1 MLSRRYKTNYHI
13 TQLLKKLRIMET
25 KKLTVFGV
33 YLGRTLANPNRIFI
47 CVKVMYFCD
56 TDAPA
61 REICPEKPYR
71 LNALLI
77 EENEAKREE
86 LIKTLSLLSRGG
98 YVELHIDVE
107 GGTVVS
113 ADDVI
118 IKRAPEEVKVSRLA
132 EELDD
137 KF

>member
-1 MLSRRYKTNYHI
+1 
-13 TQLLKKLRIMET
+13 MET
-25 KKLTVFGV
+25 KNLKVFGV
-33 YLGRTLANPNRIFI
+33 YLGRTIANPGRVYI
-47 CVKVMYFCD
+47 CVHVLHFCD
-56 TDAPA
+56 ADTPA

-77 EENEAKREE
+77 EKDDTKREE
-86 LIKTLSLLSRGG
+86 ITRTLSLLGRGS
-98 YVELHIDVE
+98 YVEMLIRDVD
-107 GGTVVS
+107 GGTIVS

-118 IKRAPEEVKVSRLA
+118 IKKAPEEVKVSRLA

>member
-1 MLSRRYKTNYHI
+1 
-13 TQLLKKLRIMET
+13 MET
-25 KKLTVFGV
+25 KNLTVFGV
-33 YLGRTLANPNRIFI
+33 YLGRTIANPDRVFI
-47 CVKVMYFCD
+47 CVHVMHFCD
-56 TDAPA
+56 ADAPA

-77 EENEAKREE
+77 EKDEAKREE
-86 LIKTLSLLSRGG
+86 LTRTLSLLGRGS
-98 YVELHIDVE
+98 YVELHIKDVE

-118 IKRAPEEVKVSRLA
+118 IKKKPEEVKVSRLA

>member
-1 MLSRRYKTNYHI
+1 
-13 TQLLKKLRIMET
+13 MET

-33 YLGRTLANPNRIFI
+33 YLGRTVANPDRVFI
-47 CVKVMYFCD
+47 CIHVMHFCD
-56 TDAPA
+56 TDTPA

-77 EENEAKREE
+77 EKDDVKREE
-86 LIKTLSLLSRGG
+86 LVRKLSLLGRGS
-98 YVELHIDVE
+98 YVELRLDVE

-113 ADDVI
+113 ADDII
-118 IKRAPEEVKVSRLA
+118 IKQAPEEVKISKLA

>member
-1 MLSRRYKTNYHI
+1 
-13 TQLLKKLRIMET
+13 MET
-25 KKLTVFGV
+25 KNLKVFGV
-33 YLGRTLANPNRIFI
+33 YLGRTIANPGRIFI
-47 CVKVMYFCD
+47 CVHVMHFCD
-56 TDAPA
+56 ADTPA

-71 LNALLI
+71 LNALLL
-77 EENEAKREE
+77 EKDEVKREE
-86 LIKTLSLLSRGG
+86 LIRKLSLLGRGS

-118 IKRAPEEVKVSRLA
+118 IKKEPEEVKVSRLA

>member
-1 MLSRRYKTNYHI
+1 
-13 TQLLKKLRIMET
+13 MET

-33 YLGRTLANPNRIFI
+33 YLGRTIANPNRIFI

-56 TDAPA
+56 ADTPA
-61 REICPEKPYR
+61 RELAVDKPYR

-113 ADDVI
+113 ADDI
-118 IKRAPEEVKVSRLA
+118 IVKAAAEEVPVSKLA
-132 EELDD
+132 EELDE

>member
-1 MLSRRYKTNYHI
+1 
-13 TQLLKKLRIMET
+13 MET
-25 KKLTVFGV
+25 KNLTVFGV
-33 YLGRTLANPNRIFI
+33 YLGRTIANPDRVFI
-47 CVKVMYFCD
+47 CVHVMHFCD

-71 LNALLI
+71 LNALLL
-77 EENEAKREE
+77 EKDEVKREE
-86 LIKTLSLLSRGG
+86 LIRKLSLLGRGS
-98 YVELHIDVE
+98 YVELHIKDVE
-107 GGTVVS
+107 GGTIVS

-118 IKRAPEEVKVSRLA
+118 IKKEPEEVKVSRLA

>member
-1 MLSRRYKTNYHI
+1 
-13 TQLLKKLRIMET
+13 LK
-25 KKLTVFGV
+25 VFGV
-33 YLGRTLANPNRIFI
+33 YLGRTVANPGRVFI
-47 CVKVMYFCD
+47 CVHVMHFCD
-56 TDAPA
+56 ADVPA

-77 EENEAKREE
+77 EEDETKREE
-86 LIKTLSLLSRGG
+86 LIAELSLLGRGS
-98 YVELHIDVE
+98 YVELLIKDVE
-107 GGTVVS
+107 EGTIVS

-118 IKRAPEEVKVSRLA
+118 IKKTPKKVTVSQLV